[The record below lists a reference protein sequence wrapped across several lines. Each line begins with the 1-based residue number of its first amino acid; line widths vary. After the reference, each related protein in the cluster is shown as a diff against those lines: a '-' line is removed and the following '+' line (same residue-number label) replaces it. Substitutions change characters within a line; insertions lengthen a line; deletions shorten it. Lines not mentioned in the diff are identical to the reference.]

1 MDQLEKTRMSDTAIL
16 TGFMKGSWKY
26 FLASTF
32 CSLINSGSDM
42 IIPQILRCAIDNII
56 GGSDEMS
63 DLVRTV
69 TDYFGGTER
78 LRKELWI
85 VALAIMAVAAVKAIS
100 QYVFR
105 VSHTKGSET
114 LVKTMRDTLFTHI
127 ERLPYE
133 WHMKNHTGD
142 IIQRCTSDID
152 TLRRFIS
159 EQMTAVVRILI
170 MLGLSMGF
178 MFSMNTKLTLIALIP
193 TPIIFL
199 YSLIYQSRM
208 RVRFRVCDEA
218 EGVLSAMAQ
227 ENLTG
232 VRVVRAFGRERY
244 ERDRFED
251 HNDYYTGLWS
261 TMGKMMSRFW
271 SVSDTLSGLQVL
283 IVIAVGAVF
292 AVQGK
297 MLAGEY
303 VAFISYNSMMAWPVR
318 QLGRTLSE
326 MSRAGVSVERISD
339 IQNAAEESD
348 EPGAQRPDMNGDI
361 SFEHV
366 SFAYDGTTDVLNDI
380 NFTMKAGSTLGIMGG
395 TGSGKSTIVLLL
407 DKLYDVQKGRGRITV
422 NGTDIRDID
431 TKYLRENIGM
441 VLQEPFLFSATI
453 AENIAIT
460 TEGVDMDKVRGA
472 SAAACLDEAVEGFAK
487 GYDTF
492 VGERGVT
499 LSGGQKQ
506 RAAIARTL
514 MKDTPIMIFDDSLS
528 AVDMET
534 DAKIRASLEKRFG
547 TASIIL
553 ISHRINTLSKADKII
568 VLEHGRIAE
577 EGTHDEL
584 KSAGGIYQKIY
595 EIQSG
600 GKEAADEQ

>member
-1 MDQLEKTRMSDTAIL
+1 MIS
-16 TGFMKGSWKY
+16 
-26 FLASTF
+26 
-32 CSLINSGSDM
+32 SGTDM

-56 GGSDEMS
+56 GGSDEMTS
-63 DLVRTV
+63 LVRTV
-69 TDYFGGTER
+69 TGWFGGTER
-78 LRKELWI
+78 LRRELWI
-85 VALAIMAVAAVKAIS
+85 VALAIMAVAAVKAVT

-105 VSHTKGSET
+105 VSHTKASET

-170 MLGLSMGF
+170 MLSMSMAF
-178 MFSMNTKLTLIALIP
+178 MFSMNVKLTLIALIP
-193 TPIIFL
+193 TPVIFL

-208 RVRFRVCDEA
+208 RVRFRVCDES
-218 EGVLSAMAQ
+218 EGVLSSMAQ

-244 ERDRFED
+244 ERDRFEN
-251 HNDYYTGLWS
+251 HNEYYTGLWS

-271 SVSDTLSGLQVL
+271 SVSDTLSGIQVL
-283 IVIAVGAVF
+283 LVIVVGAVF
-292 AVQGK
+292 AVQGR

-326 MSRAGVSVERISD
+326 MSRAGVSVERIRD
-339 IQNAAEESD
+339 IQNAEEEPD
-348 EPGAQRPDMNGDI
+348 EQDALRPDMNGDI

-366 SFAYDGTTDVLNDI
+366 SFAYDGTTDVLNNID
-380 NFTMKAGSTLGIMGG
+380 FTMKAGSTLGILGG
-395 TGSGKSTIVLLL
+395 TGSGKSTLVLLL
-407 DKLYDVQKGRGRITV
+407 DKLYDIQKGRGRITIS
-422 NGTDIRDID
+422 GIDIRDIN
-431 TKYLRENIGM
+431 TRYLRENIGM

-460 TEGVDMDKVRGA
+460 TEGVDMDKVRA
-472 SAAACLDEAVEGFAK
+472 AAAAACLDEAVEGFAK

-499 LSGGQKQ
+499 L
-506 RAAIARTL
+506 
-514 MKDTPIMIFDDSLS
+514 
-528 AVDMET
+528 
-534 DAKIRASLEKRFG
+534 
-547 TASIIL
+547 
-553 ISHRINTLSKADKII
+553 
-568 VLEHGRIAE
+568 
-577 EGTHDEL
+577 
-584 KSAGGIYQKIY
+584 
-595 EIQSG
+595 
-600 GKEAADEQ
+600 